1 MKKILVLTD
10 LTEGSGQATEA
21 AVMLS
26 AKLHA
31 NLILFNTFISQPA
44 LSEYGS
50 NPWYTEEILWENE
63 AKERLVALKDDALQL
78 VEGLAPEVHHASIE
92 SRQGIGNLGLQVE
105 DLIDKENVEIVVMGA
120 RTGSAWDHILMGSD
134 TISVISHA
142 DRPVLVVPA
151 DHRLKQLTKV
161 TIATDLDD
169 PDLTAVHYLTRI
181 GRLFDFA
188 IEIVHVKIWG
198 ETSKE
203 ESRYNAF
210 KKHVAKFNY
219 PHISHLEVSG
229 KELSSRLNGLCKAG
243 GSDLLV
249 LVHNK
254 HSLLDR
260 ILNKSHAKS
269 LLEKQELPVM
279 IIPSALVIH

>member
-21 AVMLS
+21 AIMLS
-26 AKLHA
+26 AKIHA

-44 LSEYGS
+44 LTEYGG
-50 NPWYTEEILWENE
+50 NPWYTEEFLWENE
-63 AKERLVALKDDALQL
+63 AKERLAALKDDALKL
-78 VEGLAPEVHHASIE
+78 VNSLSPEMHHASVE
-92 SRQGIGNLGLQVE
+92 SRQGIGNLGLQVA
-105 DLIDKENVEIVVMGA
+105 DLIDKENVEMVVMGA

-134 TISVISHA
+134 TVSVINHA
-142 DRPVLVVPA
+142 QRPVLIVPSS
-151 DHRLKQLTKV
+151 HRLKQLKKV
-161 TIATDLDD
+161 TIATDLDSS
-169 PDLTAVHYLTRI
+169 DLNAVHYLTRI

-188 IEIVHVKIWG
+188 LEVVHVKIWG
-198 ETSKE
+198 DAGGEDSQYDT
-203 ESRYNAF
+203 F

-219 PHISHLEVSG
+219 PHISYLEVSG
-229 KELSSRLNGLCKAG
+229 KELSNRLNGLCKAG

-260 ILNKSHAKS
+260 ILSKTHAKS
-269 LLEKQELPVM
+269 LLEKQEIPVM
-279 IIPSALVIH
+279 IIPSGLMLH